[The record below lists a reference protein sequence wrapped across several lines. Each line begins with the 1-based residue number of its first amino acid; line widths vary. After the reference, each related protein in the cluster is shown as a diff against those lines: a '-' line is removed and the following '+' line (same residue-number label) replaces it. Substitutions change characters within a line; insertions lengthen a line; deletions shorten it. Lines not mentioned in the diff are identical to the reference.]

1 MNRHIPSL
9 LLASAL
15 AALPGGGVFT
25 LGAQELLAPV
35 PSFELLGSVTPKI
48 TWSGTAWDSKP
59 ASTWAFTTALKPEFT
74 DGPFF
79 FVADTTWTLP
89 LTANLTS
96 VAPTVAIPEAYARFT
111 ITDSLDVTFGQKH
124 YPLGVGQ
131 TLTVGD
137 SINPVIGFFD
147 QKTGFR
153 GITAEWSPVS
163 WASVSAAASTESG
176 FLDDWTGAGQLSL
189 LTGGLQATASVVA
202 RDSKTLRPAAGV
214 SYDLFG
220 LILTAEGAAEFL
232 PQQVRP
238 VGDWGSLT
246 STGVWAAPTAWS
258 SPAYSGSLGA
268 RYALSLGDFDLT
280 VSAEALHAGESW
292 TVEETTTW
300 KEALNKASLANQVA
314 VRGGLAGLRASLP
327 LRSQNNAFFR
337 VNLGYAGEVSA
348 SGFAAVDLQDH
359 STLFQTT
366 LGTTLYDN
374 LDLLLT
380 GQAATGDPGDSWEFV
395 STDKSRFQVSF
406 STTYHF

>member
-1 MNRHIPSL
+1 MNIRKASLLPSL
-9 LLASAL
+9 VLALLV
-15 AALPGGGVFT
+15 GGFPLT

-35 PSFELLGSVTPKI
+35 PSFELLGSVTPKV
-48 TWSGTAWDSKP
+48 TWSGTVWDSNP
-59 ASTWAFTTALKPEFT
+59 ASSWAFTAVLKPQFT

-89 LTANLTS
+89 LNATLAS
-96 VAPTVAIPEAYARFT
+96 VAPTVAIPEAYARFAL
-111 ITDSLDVTFGQKH
+111 TDSLDITFGQKH

-153 GITAEWSPVS
+153 GITADWSPVS

-189 LTGGLQATASVVA
+189 LAGGLQATASLVA
-202 RDSKTLRPAAGV
+202 RDAKTLRPAAGV

-220 LILTAEGAAEFL
+220 LIVTAEGAAEFL

-246 STGVWAAPTAWS
+246 STGVWASPTAWS

-268 RYALSLGDFDLT
+268 RYALSFGDFDLT

-292 TVEETTTW
+292 TVDETNAW

-314 VRGGLAGLRASLP
+314 VRGGLAALRASLP
-327 LRSQNNAFFR
+327 VRSQDNAFFR
-337 VNLGYAGEVSA
+337 FNLGYAGEVSA
-348 SGFAAVDLQDH
+348 SGFAAVDLQDQ
-359 STLFQTT
+359 STLFQAT

-374 LDLLLT
+374 LDLQFT
-380 GQAATGDPGDSWEFV
+380 GQAATGDSGDSWEFV
-395 STDKSRFQVSF
+395 SSEKARFQGSF